1 MLEKQNILRQVR
13 VHGKAIDETF
23 LKKFEIIIL
32 LCPDVNCKA
41 IKFKELSFMRTMLR
55 CDVVKVELSFKQ
67 T

>member
-32 LCPDVNCKA
+32 LYPDVKPLN
-41 IKFKELSFMRTMLR
+41 LRSFHL
-55 CDVVKVELSFKQ
+55 
-67 T
+67 